1 MKQTTLE
8 KIKNAVKALEEKGAP
23 FTQGDLAKEAEC
35 SSLTVCYA
43 IKEGHL
49 HFVPV
54 GEQRDNYLLKE
65 LRKGK
70 PLFEIARRV
79 NYGLNM
85 MHTRLHDLGPDLD
98 DLQMPAD
105 LPKEETYRV
114 MKGLMRDENEDI
126 SNVARYVVRGLTLE
140 EIGQKFGETRESARQ
155 KIEALGLHDFWQDRR
170 ERKPL
175 VSKHLQEARKL
186 ILGVL
191 EKRIEILLEGM
202 PWAERKAYEY
212 NLNSQLGFSDRAI
225 PHERLMK
232 LFSTYRSIKEDGEII
247 PLKDI
252 YTSLGYYHP
261 EHIRYIFR
269 RMGLAPLHAKRH
281 HKLSKDKIK
290 ALEKAVNLGYLSNRD
305 IVYFARLSGSPIYNR
320 FKRKN
325 RNRAIKFFSHGRKLR
340 HMLASQI
347 YQAADLGFS
356 AEEAVVVCDTKS
368 EVVSYALEHRREIEP
383 RIVRGIQAI
392 YPDVPVSKP
401 YIDFD
406 PEEHRYKV
414 LKREN

>member
-155 KIEALGLHDFWQDRR
+155 KIEALGF
-170 ERKPL
+170 P
-175 VSKHLQEARKL
+175 
-186 ILGVL
+186 
-191 EKRIEILLEGM
+191 
-202 PWAERKAYEY
+202 
-212 NLNSQLGFSDRAI
+212 DRAI

-325 RNRAIKFFSHGRKLR
+325 RNRAIKIFSHGRKLR

-392 YPDVPVSKP
+392 YHDVPVSKT

-414 LKREN
+414 LKREK